1 MWSRRQPTPPPDPD
15 TTLETCRVCGA
26 DYVNPVD
33 WEPLDDDHGWWMLLR
48 CGQCG
53 TYREVTVD
61 DEVAE
66 RFDTEL
72 NRRADIL
79 ARALQKIERQEM
91 AADVEKFIA
100 ALRRGLI
107 EAADFAR

>member
-1 MWSRRQPTPPPDPD
+1 MWSRREPTPPDPD
-15 TTLETCRVCGA
+15 TALENCQVCGA

-33 WEPLDDDHGWWMLLR
+33 WEPLEGDHGWWMLLR

-91 AADVEKFIA
+91 AADVEKFIG
-100 ALRRGLI
+100 ALRYGLI

>member
-1 MWSRRQPTPPPDPD
+1 MWPRRRPIPSSDPD
-15 TTLETCRVCGA
+15 STLETCALCGA

-33 WEPLDDDHGWWMLLR
+33 WEPLDSDDGWWMLLR
-48 CGQCG
+48 CGECD
-53 TYREVTVD
+53 TWREVTVT

-72 NRRADIL
+72 NRRLDVL
-79 ARALQKIERQEM
+79 ARALQRIERQQM
-91 AADVEKFIA
+91 AADVETIIT

-107 EAADFAR
+107 DAADFAR